1 MNTEIIAGLYRG
13 DPYYGPSR
21 MLDSEVAPTQND
33 GSGTIFKK
41 LNSTGDGIELSR
53 RAQESYKILGVE
65 PKPGHNFEA
74 NFMDALAKFTQHALQ
89 INGILEPVNGKH
101 AYLAL
106 HVLADKSGVQIPGDL
121 IEGKEEAL
129 DIFKKAWALDDLAS
143 ADDIY
148 EKMVRVFGE
157 DTSFGFPKPSA
168 GPGVGEPPPM
178 EPPVNDLSPLK
189 PSAQLSIA
197 TSPDAHPMEEAPAPG
212 TSEDLPPISRRPDN
226 EAFSSNE
233 EGPEP
238 GWEHDFREAIEDFT
252 LQLFKQAGMEKE
264 PTDGELHWVLSQL
277 YQKLDLSGNP
287 KEMAADVFQA
297 LGMHEGATVEEIVAA
312 MARAYRI

>member
-13 DPYYGPSR
+13 DPYYGPSGL
-21 MLDSEVAPTQND
+21 LDSEKAPTQND
-33 GSGTIFKK
+33 GSGTIFKT
-41 LNSTGDGIELSR
+41 LNSTGDGVELSR
-53 RAQESYKILGVE
+53 RAQESYKIFGDV
-65 PKPGHNFEA
+65 PKPGYNFEA

-129 DIFKKAWALDDLAS
+129 EIFKKAWALDELAS
-143 ADDIY
+143 VDDIY

-157 DTSFGFPKPSA
+157 DTSFGFPKPSVD
-168 GPGVGEPPPM
+168 PGVGEPPPM
-178 EPPVNDLSPLK
+178 EPPVNDEPPLK
-189 PSAQLSIA
+189 PSTQLSTA
-197 TSPDAHPMEEAPAPG
+197 ASADAHPIKEAPAPG
-212 TSEDLPPISRRPDN
+212 ISEGLPPISRRPDN
-226 EAFSSNE
+226 DSFLND
-233 EGPEP
+233 EGGTES
-238 GWEHDFREAIEDFT
+238 GWESDFRKAIEDFT
-252 LQLFKQAGMEKE
+252 FQLFEQAGVDKE